1 MTSVLMY
8 SHDTVGLGHARRNRA
23 LAYALAQELPELT
36 GEPVGGLLI
45 AGSPNAAR
53 DPLPEGWD
61 WFILPGITHGP
72 EGHTP
77 RHLDAPMDVVR
88 QLRSLA
94 LSAAAAT
101 FEPDLFIVD
110 RHPWGIDH
118 ELEDALYQ
126 ARMRGS
132 ATVLGLRDV
141 LDEPDRVA
149 SEWDRLGDV
158 SRIAET
164 FDEIWLYGDP
174 TVHDARTTGELPD
187 ILAEKAR
194 PTGYLAHG
202 RPVDHGTPARTPYVL
217 TLMGG
222 GSDGHELAS
231 VAMRAAIPE
240 GHEHLVITGPQMPE
254 SDVHR
259 LKMAA
264 RRQGG
269 GRVRVEPSAPN
280 VPELIAD
287 AAAVMSMCGYNTA
300 TEILATS
307 TPALIVPRVERR
319 VEQLLRAEAL
329 DRADAVDVL
338 RPDRLRP
345 EVLSGWLA
353 FAVSRR
359 VQRDHI
365 DLDGLHTIAALAA
378 SLLKRRST
386 NRPLTK
392 ELANAC

>member
-110 RHPWGIDH
+110 RHPWGIDY

-149 SEWDRLGDV
+149 SEWDRL
-158 SRIAET
+158 EMC
-164 FDEIWLYGDP
+164 P
-174 TVHDARTTGELPD
+174 EL
-187 ILAEKAR
+187 LRHSMRSGFMA
-194 PTGYLAHG
+194 
-202 RPVDHGTPARTPYVL
+202 
-217 TLMGG
+217 TLQCT
-222 GSDGHELAS
+222 
-231 VAMRAAIPE
+231 MRAPPVNY
-240 GHEHLVITGPQMPE
+240 LTYLPRRRGP
-254 SDVHR
+254 
-259 LKMAA
+259 
-264 RRQGG
+264 
-269 GRVRVEPSAPN
+269 
-280 VPELIAD
+280 
-287 AAAVMSMCGYNTA
+287 
-300 TEILATS
+300 
-307 TPALIVPRVERR
+307 
-319 VEQLLRAEAL
+319 
-329 DRADAVDVL
+329 
-338 RPDRLRP
+338 
-345 EVLSGWLA
+345 
-353 FAVSRR
+353 
-359 VQRDHI
+359 RDI
-365 DLDGLHTIAALAA
+365 SLTDGLSIVAHQQERLM
-378 SLLKRRST
+378 S
-386 NRPLTK
+386 
-392 ELANAC
+392 